1 MVQRQG
7 VTLMQAT
14 PATWRMLFSAGW
26 KGKKTLR
33 ALCGGEAMSPSLAAR
48 MLEACGEVWNMY
60 GPTETTVWSMVAR
73 VLRKE
78 EVQLGGPIDNTWVGV
93 VDERLQPVAVGVA
106 GELLIGGAGVARG
119 YRHRPDLTRERF
131 IDDPFAVESENRWR
145 RCYRTGDLV
154 RFGADGKVEFIG
166 RRDHQVKIRGHRVEL
181 GEVETTLL
189 EHPAVCDSAVVL
201 REDAQGHPC
210 LVAYLIPTT
219 PQIGEGG
226 ANFRSD
232 LRQWLLGRLPDYM
245 VPAAFMCLQQI
256 PRTPEG
262 KKDRAALPM
271 PDKEAFD
278 ASERFVAPRT
288 AVEKS
293 LARLWSEILKLE
305 KVGIHQSFFEL
316 GGQSLMAVAL
326 FAKMEKEFGRRLPL
340 ATLLSAPTIE
350 QLAME
355 LEGKPT
361 VESAGWKSLV
371 PIQTKGQRPPLF
383 LVHGAGGNVLLY
395 RALAERLAPD
405 QPIYGLQSRGLDGAS
420 APLQSIEEMAEE
432 YLKEIRSVQPAG
444 PYHLGGYCLGGT
456 VAYEMAQLLRRAGE
470 PVELVALLDTY
481 NFSRALKVSFAS
493 FLREKIK
500 FHLGNFVRLRPR
512 EMVRYLGEK
521 IRIARDGELANLL
534 TSRPGS
540 APASGEGVARA
551 ESGIEASV
559 QAINDAAADSYLPKP
574 YGGRIALFKPQVN
587 YKFYPD
593 PKMGWGDLVQGGLDI
608 VELPVNPHAMLVEP
622 YVAVLAEQ
630 LKKRVA
636 LDTTGASPKDKQPAT
651 PSGPAPGPVI
661 HRAI

>member
-1 MVQRQG
+1 M
-7 VTLMQAT
+7 
-14 PATWRMLFSAGW
+14 
-26 KGKKTLR
+26 
-33 ALCGGEAMSPSLAAR
+33 
-48 MLEACGEVWNMY
+48 
-60 GPTETTVWSMVAR
+60 
-73 VLRKE
+73 
-78 EVQLGGPIDNTWVGV
+78 
-93 VDERLQPVAVGVA
+93 
-106 GELLIGGAGVARG
+106 ARG

-131 IDDPFAVESENRWR
+131 IDDPFAAEAENRWR

-166 RRDHQVKIRGHRVEL
+166 RRDHQVKMRGHRVEL
-181 GEVETTLL
+181 GEVETALL
-189 EHPAVCDSAVVL
+189 EHPGVCDSAVVL

-210 LVAYLIPTT
+210 LAAYLVPTT
-219 PQIGEGG
+219 PQSGEGG
-226 ANFRSD
+226 TNFRSD

-293 LARLWSEILKLE
+293 LARLWSEILKLD

-326 FAKMEKEFGRRLPL
+326 FARMEKEFGRRLPL
-340 ATLLSAPTIE
+340 ATLLRAPTIE

-481 NFSRALKVSFAS
+481 NFSRALEVSFAS

-559 QAINDAAADSYLPKP
+559 QAINDAAADRYLPKP
-574 YGGRIALFKPQVN
+574 YAGRIALFKPQVN

-593 PKMGWGDLVQGGLDI
+593 PKMGWGDVVQGGLDI

-622 YVAVLAEQ
+622 YVGLLAEQ

-636 LDTTGASPKDKQPAT
+636 RDTTGASPKHKQPAT
-651 PSGPAPGPVI
+651 PSGPTPGPVI